1 MERRSP
7 TLPDEATSAGLVGV
21 RTALATLRTARSLQD
36 LYERATR
43 ALCDHCGFDRAVLFR
58 LQGYEMI
65 PQSVYF
71 AGDHAWAKEF
81 QAIGQATPM
90 RIDYDIVETDMIS
103 TREPMLVPQAQS
115 NPRGFKP
122 LVEAARTRSYT
133 AAPIV
138 PENVIIGFVHADCY
152 FQDRDVNSHDRD
164 VIGAFGEGLGYAIE
178 RTALLREVQRQRRQI
193 GRLRGVVDE
202 MVEKVSDAVAGL
214 EGAEGDQERPTATVL
229 TVPGFEITRREAGI
243 LELLQSGESD
253 AEIAARLAIPKGSV
267 GWHIDRTIAKMGAA
281 SREEAASRYHALA
294 SMSRDAAVV

>member
-1 MERRSP
+1 
-7 TLPDEATSAGLVGV
+7 
-21 RTALATLRTARSLQD
+21 
-36 LYERATR
+36 
-43 ALCDHCGFDRAVLFR
+43 LFR

-71 AGDHAWAKEF
+71 SGDHAWAEEF

-90 RIDYDIVETDMIS
+90 RIDYDIIETDMIS
-103 TREPMLVPQAQS
+103 TREPMLVPEAQS

-122 LVEAARTRSYT
+122 LVEASRTRSYT

-152 FQDRDVNSHDRD
+152 FQNRDVDSHDRD

-178 RTALLREVQRQRRQI
+178 RTSLLRQVQVQRRQI

-214 EGAEGDQERPTATVL
+214 EDGAAEEDRQMAPVL
-229 TVPGFEITRREAGI
+229 TVPGFEITRREAEI
-243 LELLQSGESD
+243 LKLLESGESD
-253 AEIAARLAIPKGSV
+253 AEIAVRLAIPKSSV
-267 GWHIDRTIAKMGAA
+267 GWHIDRTVAKLGATGRPDA
-281 SREEAASRYHALA
+281 VARYRALA
-294 SMSRDAAVV
+294 SRSPDAAAV